1 MVVDP
6 DGVELSAISGLVTL
20 RGLDVL
26 DVGCGYGRLTFA
38 CASAGANVFG
48 FDPDD
53 EAIERARAETPRNLR
68 RSLRFEVGDAAVI
81 DLPRRKFDLALF
93 SWSL

>member
-6 DGVELSAISGLVTL
+6 DGVELETIRALVDL
-20 RGLDVL
+20 RGKRVV
-26 DVGCGYGRLTFA
+26 DVGCGEGRLSFA
-38 CASAGANVFG
+38 CAEAGAEVFG
-48 FDPDD
+48 FDPD
-53 EAIERARAETPRNLR
+53 EASIAVARSNERRGV
-68 RSLRFEVGDAAVI
+68 RFQVADAAEI